1 MTREQHLARVFVELA
16 DTLVAEFDVL
26 DLLHLLAER
35 TVDLLEA
42 DAVGLMLADQ
52 RGNLRV
58 LAATSHEARVL
69 ELFELQN
76 SEGPCLDCYSSGEP
90 VVNIDSDD
98 AAARWPKFAAACT
111 KDGFRSVHALPLRL
125 RNETIGAMNL
135 FCADNVTLTDD
146 DLAVGQALA
155 DVATIGLLQ
164 ERAVRQKEMVAEQLQ
179 SALNS
184 RVLIEQAK
192 GVLAERA
199 NIEVDEAFNKIRAY
213 SRSLRL
219 SLSGVAGSIIAG
231 EIGTS
236 ELMSAGSDSSTTSI

>member
-35 TVDLLEA
+35 TVDLLDA
-42 DAVGLMLADQ
+42 DAVGIMLADQ

-58 LAATSHEARVL
+58 LAATSHQARLL

-76 SEGPCLDCYSSGEP
+76 SEGPCLACFSSGEP
-90 VVNIDSDD
+90 VTNVDLGEVE
-98 AAARWPKFAAACT
+98 ARWPQFT
-111 KDGFRSVHALPLRL
+111 KASTEAGFRSVHALPLRL
-125 RNETIGAMNL
+125 RNETIGAMNV
-135 FCADNVTLTDD
+135 FCSERVTLTEDD
-146 DLAVGQALA
+146 IAVGQALA

-164 ERAVRQKEMVAEQLQ
+164 ERAVRQKELVAEQLQ

-192 GVLAERA
+192 GVLSERA
-199 NIEVDEAFNKIRAY
+199 SIDVDGAFGWIRDY
-213 SRSLRL
+213 SRSMRL
-219 SLSGVAGSIIAG
+219 SLSGVAGSIID
-231 EIGTS
+231 GTLDVA
-236 ELMSAGSDSSTTSI
+236 ELMGAKADLSTKA